1 MANKGIE
8 ISDRNVDVIHK
19 KFLSFYNHDYDLI
32 IKDAYNKMLDEY
44 NEIRIAIDLI
54 TVNEIYYII
63 LYDYFT
69 GEKLAI
75 WKIND
80 LYDGRLEEIMSRY
93 INMDYNISVIATIR
107 NINRFVPFLKSL
119 TKEGTKFIAFSK
131 F

>member
-1 MANKGIE
+1 M
-8 ISDRNVDVIHK
+8 
-19 KFLSFYNHDYDLI
+19 YD
-32 IKDAYNKMLDEY
+32 
-44 NEIRIAIDLI
+44 
-54 TVNEIYYII
+54 YYIS
-63 LYDYFT
+63 
-69 GEKLAI
+69 EKLAI
-75 WKIND
+75 WKTND